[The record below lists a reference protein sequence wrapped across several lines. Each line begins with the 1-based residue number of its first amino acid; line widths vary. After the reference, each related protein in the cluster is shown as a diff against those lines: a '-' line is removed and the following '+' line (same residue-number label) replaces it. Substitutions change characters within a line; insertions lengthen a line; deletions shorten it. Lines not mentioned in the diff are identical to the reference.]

1 MASIGAPLHCLCHY
15 VLRELQII
23 QNTDVPRK
31 VQLWTP
37 TRNCYEICNWCIF
50 VLSHV
55 TMMIYYHY
63 YYIIRSFIRCGIC
76 QHKKCPFIR
85 CYQIFSSY
93 IRLVISAMQF
103 RIKSSLR
110 KILFQL
116 NLAQVFRFGKWN
128 KTWLKMCTKDRT
140 PETDQSFLW
149 NRSLIISFE
158 NRYLL
163 EIISTKDFGCFET
176 QNDRVLRVNPKI
188 WFGEG
193 GTVWCVWAVWI
204 LSSQTN
210 LSSSAGK
217 DWF

>member
-55 TMMIYYHY
+55 NMMIYYHY
-63 YYIIRSFIRCGIC
+63 YYIIRSFIRCWIC

-103 RIKSSLR
+103 QIKSSLR

-116 NLAQVFRFGKWN
+116 NLSQLFRFWKWN

-140 PETDQSFLW
+140 PETDQSFTLKPFSHHLFW
-149 NRSLIISFE
+149 KQISNCFWKQGFVLFWSLKHRITE
-158 NRYLL
+158 YWG
-163 EIISTKDFGCFET
+163 STLRVGDDFGASTLFKS
-176 QNDRVLRVNPKI
+176 DK
-188 WFGEG
+188 
-193 GTVWCVWAVWI
+193 A
-204 LSSQTN
+204 QTR
-210 LSSSAGK
+210 
-217 DWF
+217 